1 MATTEEKQKLV
12 EVLKEGP
19 YKYYKV
25 VVNRTTIS
33 EAEYFVKHKITDGE
47 FDAHEY
53 TRELEFGDYPENWR
67 EEYHHPNQDSY
78 EPEIASVEEC
88 DKDGEVLK

>member
-1 MATTEEKQKLV
+1 MATTQEKQKLV

-33 EAEYFVKHKITDGE
+33 ETEYVVKHKISDGE
-47 FDAHEY
+47 FDAYDY
-53 TRELEFGDYPENWR
+53 TKNLEFGDHPENWT
-67 EEYHHPNQDSY
+67 EGYHNPQADSY
-78 EPEIASVEEC
+78 EPEIASVDEC
-88 DKDGEVLK
+88 DKDGEVV